1 MKTAVIYA
9 RYSSASQTEQSIEG
23 QLRVCNKYA
32 ETNGLTVVQTYIDRA
47 TTGTN
52 DNRAAFQQMLSD
64 SERNSL
70 WEVVLVYAID
80 RFGRNSVEVAINKQR
95 LKNNGKVLISATQ
108 RTSDNLDGTKN
119 LDGILL
125 ENVYIGYAEY
135 YSAELSQK
143 IRRGNNES
151 RRKGNLTGG
160 KIPYGYKN
168 VNKKAVIVP
177 EEADIV
183 RYIYERYSIGVYV
196 KDIIAELNGKGLLHK
211 GKPFVA
217 NTVYGILGNERYSG
231 IYRHNG
237 EVFDNIYPQIVPKET
252 FDKVRAKVNAN
263 KFGKRSEHITYLLKD
278 KIKCGYC
285 SRSVIGD
292 NGTAHNGERKYYY
305 TCQGRKKKL
314 TDCRKQSIRKDIL
327 EKIVLECVIEQIQ
340 KANSLDF
347 IVSGLMREQERQS
360 QTNIVLN
367 LLLKERRTTENAIKN
382 IMTAIENGGTTNTV
396 MNRLRE
402 LETRQSELER
412 QILIEKSK
420 TAVQLTEKQVREFY
434 SQALALEP
442 KLLINYLVKQV
453 TLYDD
458 KIEIQFNAPINISP
472 DDESRRG
479 FSLCSKTVKL
489 SYKVPFRADLAKY
502 EFEVEIYL

>member
-1 MKTAVIYA
+1 MKTAVIYC
-9 RYSSASQTEQSIEG
+9 RYSSDSQTEQSIEG
-23 QLRVCNKYA
+23 QLRVCEEYA
-32 ETNGLTVVQTYIDRA
+32 QKNNILILDTYIDRA
-47 TTGTN
+47 MTGTN
-52 DNRAAFQQMLSD
+52 DNRPDFQRMIKDSAKRAFSY
-64 SERNSL
+64 
-70 WEVVLVYAID
+70 VLVYKFD
-80 RFGRNSVEVAINKQR
+80 RFSRNKYETAIHKKT
-95 LKNNGKVLISATQ
+95 LKDNGVKVISATEFVPD
-108 RTSDNLDGTKN
+108 TPE
-119 LDGILL
+119 GIIFESML
-125 ENVYIGYAEY
+125 EGYAEY

-168 VNKKAVIVP
+168 ENKKAVIVP

-183 RYIYERYSIGVYV
+183 RYIFERYSIGVYV

-211 GKPFVA
+211 GKPFVP

-252 FDKVRAKVNAN
+252 FEKVRAKVNAN
-263 KFGKRSEHITYLLKD
+263 KFGKRSEYITYLLKD

-285 SRSVIGD
+285 GKSIIGE

-305 TCQGRKKKL
+305 KCRGRKSKL
-314 TDCRKQSIRKDIL
+314 NDCRKQAMRKDIL
-327 EKIVLECVIEQIQ
+327 EKIVLESVIEQIQ
-340 KANSLDF
+340 KTNNLDY
-347 IVSGLMREQERQS
+347 IVRSLMREQERQA
-360 QTNIVLN
+360 QANIVLN
-367 LLLKERRTTENAIKN
+367 LLLKEQRQTQNAIQN
-382 IMTAIENGGTTNTV
+382 IMTAIENGGTSNTA
-396 MNRLRE
+396 MKRLRE
-402 LETRQSELER
+402 LENRQSELEK

-420 TAVQLTEKQVREFY
+420 TAVQLTEKQIREFY

-453 TLYDD
+453 ALYDD

-489 SYKVPFRADLAKY
+489 SYKVPFRANLVKY